1 MRKVKSARKLG
12 RTAAHRRATLANLS
26 TQLLLHK
33 RIETTEAKAKEARK
47 YVEKIIT
54 KAKDGTVHAQR
65 IIFRKI
71 RDKAAVRELFEDIVG
86 KVADR
91 NGGYTRVVKLAP
103 RYGDA
108 ANMAVLELV
117 DYTEAPV
124 DSKKQTKQD
133 RSKRVRGSKKVAK
146 AAPVK
151 NESATGEAVEAV
163 EPEAAESVEKQA
175 EAPAKKKAAAT
186 AEKTAASARK
196 KGAAAAKKEAAS
208 SKKEKAAPAENETA
222 ASSEAEESAPEEK

>member
-1 MRKVKSARKLG
+1 M
-12 RTAAHRRATLANLS
+12 LANLS

-33 RIETTEAKAKEARK
+33 RIETTEAKAKEARQ

-86 KVADR
+86 RVADR

-108 ANMAVLELV
+108 AKMAVLELV

-124 DSKKQTKQD
+124 DAGKQVKQD
-133 RSKRVRGSKKVAK
+133 RSKRVRGSRK
-146 AAPVK
+146 AV
-151 NESATGEAVEAV
+151 
-163 EPEAAESVEKQA
+163 AAESVSGA
-175 EAPAKKKAAAT
+175 EESVAT
-186 AEKTAASARK
+186 EE
-196 KGAAAAKKEAAS
+196 KEA
-208 SKKEKAAPAENETA
+208 EVTEETA
-222 ASSEAEESAPEEK
+222 AMPSAETGEAESASEEKEEKDGEKE

>member
-12 RTAAHRRATLANLS
+12 RTATHRKATLANLS

-33 RIETTEAKAKEARK
+33 RIETTEAKAKEASR

-71 RDKAAVRELFEDIVG
+71 RDKAAIRELFEDIVG

-108 ANMAVLELV
+108 AKMAVLELV
-117 DYTEAPV
+117 DYTEAPQ
-124 DSKKQTKQD
+124 DAPQQAKQD
-133 RSKRVRGSKKVAK
+133 RSKRVRGSKKAVTT
-146 AAPVK
+146 APEKSDV
-151 NESATGEAVEAV
+151 V
-163 EPEAAESVEKQA
+163 EPV
-175 EAPAKKKAAAT
+175 
-186 AEKTAASARK
+186 
-196 KGAAAAKKEAAS
+196 
-208 SKKEKAAPAENETA
+208 ENETP
-222 ASSEAEESAPEEK
+222 ASEKE

>member
-1 MRKVKSARKLG
+1 MRKVKPARKLG
-12 RTAAHRRATLANLS
+12 RTAPHRKATLANLS

-33 RIETTEAKAKEARK
+33 RIETTEAKAKEARQ

-86 KVADR
+86 MVADR

-108 ANMAVLELV
+108 AKMAVLELV

-124 DSKKQTKQD
+124 DSGKQVRQD
-133 RSKRVRGSKKVAK
+133 RSKRVRGSKKAVAK
-146 AAPVK
+146 
-151 NESATGEAVEAV
+151 ESTSG
-163 EPEAAESVEKQA
+163 AEDI
-175 EAPAKKKAAAT
+175 AAT
-186 AEKTAASARK
+186 EEKEPAVSEDTAAVPSAETGK
-196 KGAAAAKKEAAS
+196 AGSAS
-208 SKKEKAAPAENETA
+208 
-222 ASSEAEESAPEEK
+222 EEKEEKDGEKE

>member
-12 RTAAHRRATLANLS
+12 RTAAHRKATLAGLS

-33 RIETTEAKAKEARK
+33 RIETTEAKAKETRK

-54 KAKDGTVHAQR
+54 KAKGGTIHAQR

-71 RDKAAVRELFEDIVG
+71 RDKAAIRELFEDIIG

-108 ANMAVLELV
+108 AKMAVLELV
-117 DYTEAPV
+117 DYTEAPAAEP
-124 DSKKQTKQD
+124 KKGKQD
-133 RSKRVRGSKKVAK
+133 RSKRVRGSKK
-146 AAPVK
+146 
-151 NESATGEAVEAV
+151 
-163 EPEAAESVEKQA
+163 
-175 EAPAKKKAAAT
+175 AT
-186 AEKTAASARK
+186 AESSPKS
-196 KGAAAAKKEAAS
+196 EA
-208 SKKEKAAPAENETA
+208 AAPAENEA
-222 ASSEAEESAPEEK
+222 AAGEEK